1 MEEVRWDNMRKSV
14 GKSCARLCNP
24 GYVCV
29 INLLSC
35 SSCFVCFLAI
45 DRDRYGGYVLE
56 E

>member
-14 GKSCARLCNP
+14 GKSCARLCSP
-24 GYVCV
+24 SYGCV

-35 SSCFVCFLAI
+35 CSCFVRFLAI
-45 DRDRYGGYVLE
+45 DRDCYGGHVLE